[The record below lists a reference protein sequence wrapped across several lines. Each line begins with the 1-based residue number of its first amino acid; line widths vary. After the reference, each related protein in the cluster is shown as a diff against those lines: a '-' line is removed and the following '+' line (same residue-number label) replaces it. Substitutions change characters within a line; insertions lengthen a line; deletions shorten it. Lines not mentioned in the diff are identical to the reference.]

1 MGRIIAITS
10 GKGGTGKTTS
20 AAAIASCLAY
30 LGFHTVCMDGDIGL
44 KNLDL
49 VLGLADAA
57 VTDFTDVMAGRVP
70 LENAVIPHPDIRNL
84 WLLSAP
90 VSQTPEDIHPS
101 DMDRLKQALRQAYD
115 YTIIDAPAG
124 IGTGFRLCAAGAD
137 MAIVV
142 SGGEPAS
149 LRDAERT
156 TAELYAMG
164 LTDVRL
170 LVNRYRRRLLR
181 WTHSTVD
188 DYIDRVGARLVGIVS
203 EDESIAKA
211 AARETAL
218 VLCDSKA
225 AFQFLRVA
233 KRIIG
238 QKVPVGSL

>member
-20 AAAIASCLAY
+20 TAAIASCLAY
-30 LGFHTVCMDGDIGL
+30 LGFRTVCLDGDVGL

-57 VTDFTDVMAGRVP
+57 VTDFTDVISGRVP
-70 LENAVIPHPDIRNL
+70 LEDAVIPHPDIQHL

-90 VSQTPEDIHPS
+90 VSMRPEDIDPG
-101 DMDRLKQALRQAYD
+101 DMAGLKQTLRQSYD
-115 YTIIDAPAG
+115 YVLIDAPAG
-124 IGTGFRLCAAGAD
+124 IGTGFHLCAAGAD

-156 TAELYAMG
+156 AAELYAMG
-164 LTDVRL
+164 LKDVRL
-170 LVNRYRRRLLR
+170 LINRYKRRLLK
-181 WTHSTVD
+181 WTCSTMD
-188 DYIDRVGARLVGIVS
+188 DYIDRVGARLVGIVA
-203 EDESIAKA
+203 EDESVSRA
-211 AARETAL
+211 AALETAL

-233 KRIIG
+233 KRITG
-238 QKVPVGSL
+238 QKVPVGRL

>member
-1 MGRIIAITS
+1 MGKLIAITS

-30 LGFHTVCMDGDIGL
+30 LGYKTVCLDGDVGL

-70 LENAVIPHPDIRNL
+70 LEGAVIPHPDIRNL

-90 VSQTPEDIHPS
+90 VSQTPEEIDPGA
-101 DMDRLKQALRQAYD
+101 MARLKRMLCQTYD
-115 YTIIDAPAG
+115 YVLIDAPAG

-156 TAELYAMG
+156 AAELYAMG

-170 LVNRYRRRLLR
+170 LVNRYRRRLLK

-188 DYIDRVGARLVGIVS
+188 DYIDRVGARLVGIIA
-203 EDESIAKA
+203 EDSSISKA
-211 AARETAL
+211 AAQETAL

-233 KRIIG
+233 KRIVG
-238 QKVPVGSL
+238 EKVPIGAL